1 MPVQANDPHKKK
13 PAPVP
18 SGKQI
23 VGSGPAMFVAISNLG
38 ARLAKLDKLMK
49 EEIAVQQQTV
59 EILDVL
65 RTHFT
70 RPEEQF
76 LSITRQHTS
85 VSTPTI
91 PTNADIIASPP
102 STPGYDIISVYN
114 TLHRR
119 APILYVRNLGSTL
132 IGANTDLFV
141 LVSHDGH
148 YFSNEVVVGLG
159 QTVPCYNVWE
169 LRVRGANGD
178 DVIVP
183 GSGTGTQFAV
193 TEYPVTELGA
203 GGGGSASQIQQVGF
217 TPQTIL
223 QAAPILQSMPFP
235 IVRNGGFEIGD
246 LTFWTNNSTGN
257 VTVQG
262 VTTHVGNF
270 ALQVTGG
277 ELDIT
282 HKDLIPVKYT
292 DMYYL
297 FLWINQTGAILPAAF
312 SVNIR
317 FYDADG
323 NLILTR
329 QLINQLLSALPAG
342 WNQMIFEILVPVA
355 AVFMRMNIQTA
366 DSNPALVLYLDD
378 ISLMKIGNNERT
390 QGEISLGSLIL
401 TIPGSGNTRDYD
413 PTTGRGPVVLN
424 GFNNYYG
431 HIAVHSIVGTLTVW
445 IERDDRHRT
454 FGIGYPGWHTVHT
467 FQQFTAVGH
476 EVSAFE
482 IPLGGILNISWIFTN
497 SATFSVAVIGRP

>member
-246 LTFWTNNSTGN
+246 LTFWTNNSTGT

-262 VTTHVGNF
+262 VTTHVGNY

-297 FLWINQTGAILPAAF
+297 TLWINQTGALVPAGFSIDIL
-312 SVNIR
+312 
-317 FYDADG
+317 FYDSDG
-323 NLILTR
+323 NLISTYHGT
-329 QLINQLLSALPAG
+329 LLLMTLPAG
-342 WNQMIFEILVPVA
+342 WNRMIREILVPVA
-355 AVFMRMNIQTA
+355 AVFMRLNFQTSFYNA
-366 DSNPALVLYLDD
+366 GLSLYLDD
-378 ISLMKIGNNERT
+378 ISLIKIGNNERT
-390 QGEISLGSLIL
+390 QGEIAWDAVV
-401 TIPGSGNTRDYD
+401 TVPAGSGNTRYYD
-413 PTTGRGPVVLN
+413 PTTGLGPLILN
-424 GFNNYYG
+424 GFSNYYG
-431 HIAVHSIVGTLTVW
+431 LLKVDFITGTLTVW
-445 IERDDRHRT
+445 IERWDAQGSVGLVSPSLR
-454 FGIGYPGWHTVHT
+454 TVHT
-467 FQQFTAVGH
+467 FQPFTSPGY
-476 EVSAFE
+476 EVSAFD
-482 IPLGGILNISWIFTN
+482 IPIGGLLNIYWRNTGDAQFRVS
-497 SATFSVAVIGRP
+497 VIGRP